1 MWSRE
6 DAVQRHADSI
16 LPPKKRKGAA
26 GENVTHIHISA
37 GPPLQRSTRAAS
49 VGHAPFSQ
57 PPASPT
63 ATMTAANA
71 ASAARTEH
79 LIHVAALEGEKNR
92 LKKEVE
98 RQTSLHHD
106 AVKRAEL
113 AEENFAKRDA
123 QVVEFESALATVK
136 ARLKE
141 AECVW
146 AAANNL
152 SEGCVA
158 AAALYNEGVQAVDNF
173 VAQMPEWEVL
183 AKAVRE
189 SIEPAM
195 QAVVKARN
203 TYEKNVGIV
212 VKRARSLPPA

>member
-1 MWSRE
+1 M
-6 DAVQRHADSI
+6 
-16 LPPKKRKGAA
+16 
-26 GENVTHIHISA
+26 
-37 GPPLQRSTRAAS
+37 QRSTRAAS